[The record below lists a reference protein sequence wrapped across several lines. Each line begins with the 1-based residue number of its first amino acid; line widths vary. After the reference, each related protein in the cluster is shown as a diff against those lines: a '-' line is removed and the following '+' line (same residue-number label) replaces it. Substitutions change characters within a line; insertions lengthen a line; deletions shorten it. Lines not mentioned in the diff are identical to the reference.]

1 MLDFLHLDGRETT
14 DTVSTVGFSILA
26 NFMVLISF
34 SYCHQGA
41 VADYLPWALSFT
53 THQGGEGGS
62 QPRVSLGIVNS
73 AQTYFM
79 SSMLNENTLTPRAH
93 AQQGVKGC
101 SLLSELVLASDSE
114 GPTVFQY
121 NVYSVFPNTT
131 E

>member
-1 MLDFLHLDGRETT
+1 
-14 DTVSTVGFSILA
+14 
-26 NFMVLISF
+26 
-34 SYCHQGA
+34 
-41 VADYLPWALSFT
+41 
-53 THQGGEGGS
+53 
-62 QPRVSLGIVNS
+62 
-73 AQTYFM
+73 M

-93 AQQGVKGC
+93 VQQGVKGC